1 MTEKTGGIGA
11 SIPRHEDRRHLLG
24 EGEFVA
30 DIRLPGMRDVAFVR
44 SPLAHARVHG
54 VTKPAGREADVFAAA
69 DLEGVSPIHAP
80 SALPGFKR
88 SRQPILAADR
98 VRHVGEILAA
108 CVAEDRAAAEDLAE
122 SVGLD
127 LEELPAVHDS
137 RQARDPAAPLLHD
150 EWGDNVFLESV
161 TGADLGALRDEA
173 TVSVTRTF
181 RTARQ
186 CMSPLEG
193 RAVLAWRDRRQDML
207 VVWTA
212 CQMPHIVRN
221 GLAECLGIEQGR
233 IRVVA
238 PDVGG
243 GFGYKGILLA
253 EEVFLGWL
261 AMRCGHPV
269 RWIEDRREQL
279 TGNANCREHHYV
291 ITGHAAADGRLL
303 GIECEAHVDA
313 GAYSAYPFSAGL
325 EPAQVGSILPGP
337 YVFEG
342 YHCRTWAMATNK
354 PAILPYRG
362 VARTGVCFALEVLL
376 DTMAR
381 ELGMDPVEF
390 RLRNLVRPEQM
401 PFDNITAKHFDSGDY
416 PECLRRAAQVLAT
429 GRPADRSGGQGGEN
443 DGERRGDDA
452 GEGDGPHGGD
462 GRRGASNDSG
472 RYVGSGY
479 AVFCEQAAHGTS
491 VYAAWGV
498 PMVPGHEQATA
509 RLTPDGGLE
518 LRVGVHSHGQGLET
532 TLAQVAHEVLGIDN
546 RAVKVVHGDTAYTPY
561 STGTWGSRCM
571 VMAGGAVATACE
583 ALGERVKHLAAHLL
597 QVDPEEV
604 ELRDGGAW
612 GPGGGGVSL
621 ADIGRLWYRQPENLP
636 DDADPRGLEVTEGYR
651 AVRDSGTFSY
661 ACHACVVEVDV
672 ETGGIEVL
680 DYVVVE
686 DGGVLVNPMI
696 VDGQVLGGA
705 AQGIGTA
712 LYEEMPYDEAA
723 QPLASTL
730 ADYRL
735 PGAAE
740 VPRIRIEHMET
751 PSPYSRFGQKGLGE
765 GGAIGPPAA
774 IANAINDAL
783 APLGVEVDEL
793 PITRER
799 LLDKIAEASS

>member
-1 MTEKTGGIGA
+1 MTETTGGIGA
-11 SIPRHEDRRHLLG
+11 SIPRHEDTRHLFG

-30 DIRLPGMRDVAFVR
+30 DIRLPGTRDVAFVR
-44 SPLAHARVHG
+44 SPLAHARVRG
-54 VTKPAGREADVFAAA
+54 VAKPAGREGEVFTAV
-69 DLEGVSPIHAP
+69 DLEGVAPIFAP

-88 SRQPILAADR
+88 SRQPVFAAER

-108 CVAEDRAAAEDLAE
+108 CVGDDRATAEDLAE
-122 SVGLD
+122 AVGLE

-137 RQARDPAAPLLHD
+137 RQARDPSAPLLHD

-161 TGADLGALRDEA
+161 TGADLGPIRDEA
-173 TVSVTRTF
+173 AVSVTRAF

-193 RAVLAWRDRRQDML
+193 RAVLAYRDRRHDML

-303 GIECEAHVDA
+303 GIECEAHVDT

-376 DTMAR
+376 DAMAR
-381 ELGMDPVEF
+381 ELRMDPVEL

-416 PECLRRAAQVLAT
+416 PECLRRAAQALAT
-429 GRPADRSGGQGGEN
+429 GPAPPGRGPGSGNGGQ
-443 DGERRGDDA
+443 RRGGDA
-452 GEGDGPHGGD
+452 GDGDDPHRGD
-462 GRRGASNDSG
+462 GRRTASDDTG
-472 RYVGSGY
+472 RYVGAGY

-532 TLAQVAHEVLGIDN
+532 TLAQVAHEVLGIGN

-597 QVDPEEV
+597 QVDAGAV
-604 ELRDGGAW
+604 VLADGGAW
-612 GPGGGGVSL
+612 GPGGGRVSL

-661 ACHACVVEVDV
+661 ACHACAVEVDV
-672 ETGGIEVL
+672 ETGGIEIL

-696 VDGQVLGGA
+696 VDGQVIGGA

-712 LYEEMPYDEAA
+712 LYEEMPYDDAA

-740 VPRIRIEHMET
+740 VPGIRIEHMET

-774 IANAINDAL
+774 IANAINNAL

-799 LLDKIAEASS
+799 LLDKIAEASR